1 MLQELKDVEKVKKTM
16 HEQNGNINRETKKQ
30 KEILELQSTM
40 TNMKMTRGIQTQIW
54 TGQTKNQ

>member
-40 TNMKMTRGIQTQIW
+40 TNMKMTRGIQTQI
-54 TGQTKNQ
+54 